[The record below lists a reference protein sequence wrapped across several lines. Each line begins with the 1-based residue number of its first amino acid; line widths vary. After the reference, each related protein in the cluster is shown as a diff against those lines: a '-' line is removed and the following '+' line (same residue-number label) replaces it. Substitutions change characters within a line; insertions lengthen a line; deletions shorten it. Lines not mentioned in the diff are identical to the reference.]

1 MDNPNSPRTY
11 TRRQASQSLEECLTR
26 QQGAPIAPKLSMRP
40 TRPTTSLGLRW
51 GVIAL
56 AAFTGMGS
64 GVGVMALFM
73 PRRPMAPAPV
83 IATEPKTVVIPAH
96 PEALIPLADNRTLIA
111 SVLQEGGKQDPF
123 ATPPQAVAT
132 VLSSAPA
139 TASALPPAPL
149 PTAPVLQPVTV
160 LQGQPTTRIL
170 PPPAAIAA
178 MMPSQQTIQDLP
190 AHQKVQELPAPQ
202 MVQELPTPQA
212 ASIPKTSSLLDTPT
226 APPATVSLSVATNKA
241 PTLVDTPDL
250 NVASLPEPPQPVVQA
265 AESLGMKLMG
275 VATSGDNRIAL
286 IRTSPEATPFS
297 ASVGDV
303 VGGWKVKTIDENQV
317 VIVQGDQQQIL
328 KIGG

>member
-1 MDNPNSPRTY
+1 MDNQNSPRTY
-11 TRRQASQSLEECLTR
+11 TRRQASKPLEECLTR
-26 QQGAPIAPKLSMRP
+26 QQGAPIQPKLP
-40 TRPTTSLGLRW
+40 TRPKRSSSLALRW

-73 PRRPMAPAPV
+73 PRKPMAPATA

-96 PEALIPLADNRTLIA
+96 PEALIPVADNRKLIA

-123 ATPPQAVAT
+123 APPPQVVAT
-132 VLSSAPA
+132 VFPPAPA
-139 TASALPPAPL
+139 IMGAVPPAPL
-149 PTAPVLQPVTV
+149 PTSPVLQPVTV
-160 LQGQPTTRIL
+160 VQGQPTTRIL
-170 PPPAAIAA
+170 PPPAAIAS
-178 MMPSQQTIQDLP
+178 MLPSQQTIQDLP
-190 AHQKVQELPAPQ
+190 AQQKIQDLPAPQ
-202 MVQELPTPQA
+202 AVTT
-212 ASIPKTSSLLDTPT
+212 PKTPSLLDTQA
-226 APPATVSLSVATNKA
+226 APQTTVSLSVATNKV
-241 PTLVDTPDL
+241 PTLVDTADL
-250 NVASLPEPPQPVVQA
+250 NVAVLPEAPQPVVQA
-265 AESLGMKLMG
+265 AESMGLKLLG

-317 VIVQGDQQQIL
+317 IIVQGDQQQIL

>member
-1 MDNPNSPRTY
+1 MDSQNSPRTY
-11 TRRQASQSLEECLTR
+11 TRRQGSVPLEECLTR
-26 QQGAPIAPKLSMRP
+26 QQGAPIQPIRP
-40 TRPTTSLGLRW
+40 IHSARPASLGLRW
-51 GVIAL
+51 GVIVL
-56 AAFTGMGS
+56 SAFAGMGS

-73 PRRPMAPAPV
+73 PKKFVAPAPM

-96 PEALIPLADNRTLIA
+96 PEALIPVADNRILIA
-111 SVLQEGGKQDPF
+111 TVLSQGGKQDPF
-123 ATPPQAVAT
+123 AAPPQAVAT
-132 VLSSAPA
+132 VPSAP
-139 TASALPPAPL
+139 TPVTALPPAPL
-149 PTAPVLQPVTV
+149 PTSPVLQPVTV

-178 MMPSQQTIQDLP
+178 MLPSQPTIQDLP
-190 AHQKVQELPAPQ
+190 APKIQDLPAPQ
-202 MVQELPTPQA
+202 SIQA
-212 ASIPKTSSLLDTPT
+212 ISESQSTNALRTSSLLDTPT
-226 APPATVSLSVATNKA
+226 ALQTGVSLSVSTNKM
-241 PTLVDTPDL
+241 PTLVDTPAL

-303 VGGWKVKTIDENQV
+303 IGGWKVKTIDENQV

>member
-1 MDNPNSPRTY
+1 MDNPNSSRTY
-11 TRRQASQSLEECLTR
+11 TRRQTSQPLEECLTR
-26 QQGAPIAPKLSMRP
+26 QQGAPIEPKLPIRP
-40 TRPTTSLGLRW
+40 TRLSSSLGLRW

-73 PRRPMAPAPV
+73 PRKLMAPAPG
-83 IATEPKTVVIPAH
+83 IAIEPKTVVIPAH
-96 PEALIPLADNRTLIA
+96 PEALIPLADNRTLVA

-123 ATPPQAVAT
+123 SAPPQAVAT
-132 VLSSAPA
+132 VLPSTP
-139 TASALPPAPL
+139 TTALPPAPL
-149 PTAPVLQPVTV
+149 PAAPVLQPVVV
-160 LQGQPTTRIL
+160 LSGQPTTRIL

-178 MMPSQQTIQDLP
+178 MLPRQQTIQNLP
-190 AHQKVQELPAPQ
+190 AQQKVQDLPAPQ
-202 MVQELPTPQA
+202 VTQELSAPQA
-212 ASIPKTSSLLDTPT
+212 VSPLKTPSLLDTPT
-226 APPATVSLSVATNKA
+226 APPTTVSLSVATNKV

-250 NVASLPEPPQPVVQA
+250 TVASLPEPPQPVVQA